1 MALDLTPSSNSSASI
16 TALRGNYHEI
26 PITVYNADGTARNI
40 TADGLWFTVK
50 SDPEH
55 QLDSQA
61 EIRKGSTSLGLTG
74 ISKVDSTAGT
84 ALISL
89 DMADTDPL
97 SARAYWYD
105 VKVQS
110 TSDSRAYTVLAGPFI
125 LQKQTTRQPSGA

>member
-1 MALDLTPSSNSSASI
+1 MALDLTPSSNSSTTIRAV
-16 TALRGNYHEI
+16 RGNYSEI

-40 TADGLWFTVK
+40 SADNLWFTVK
-50 SDPEH
+50 SDPDRM
-55 QLDSQA
+55 LDTQA
-61 EIRKGSTSLGLTG
+61 DIRKGSTALGLSG
-74 ISKVDSTAGT
+74 FSKVNSTAGT
-84 ALISL
+84 CLVTL
-89 DMADTDPL
+89 DPSDTDPL